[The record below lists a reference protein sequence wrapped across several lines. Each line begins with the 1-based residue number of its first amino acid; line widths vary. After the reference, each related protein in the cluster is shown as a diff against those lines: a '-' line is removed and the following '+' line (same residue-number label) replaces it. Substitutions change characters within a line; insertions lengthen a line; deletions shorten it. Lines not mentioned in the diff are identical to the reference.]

1 MHRLTVALLIVF
13 LATLVI
19 FAEKAADSPS
29 STEPLDPCEEP
40 LAWRIGQVDPRF
52 GLPREELEHAVLE
65 AAGIWEAAAGR
76 PLFRPDTAGMPINLV
91 YDDRQESYER
101 RRADAEDLDRLEGA
115 VGAER
120 ARLETARSRV
130 AEAEAAHSRLR
141 TRASLQA
148 VQSEVNRLNRA
159 VGRYNAAVGRYN
171 AAARS
176 GGSTVAEGGRVK
188 AGDLSWEARTR
199 NGRVVSIRRTLN
211 IGLVGG
217 YEELV
222 LVLAHEL
229 GHALG
234 LDHVHHPDAIM
245 AAAYRHGRTPYP
257 VRLHPADREAF
268 RRQCADR

>member
-1 MHRLTVALLIVF
+1 MNRLTVALMIVF
-13 LATLVI
+13 LAALAI
-19 FAEKAADSPS
+19 YAERARDAPS

-52 GLPREELEHAVLE
+52 GLPHEELERAVRE
-65 AAGIWEAAAGR
+65 AAGIWEDAAGR
-76 PLFRPDTAGMPINLV
+76 PLFRSDTAGMPINLV

-101 RRADAEDLDRLEGA
+101 RRADAAELDQLEGA
-115 VGAER
+115 VDAER
-120 ARLETARSRV
+120 GRLETARSRV
-130 AEAEAAHSRLR
+130 ADAEAAHSRLR
-141 TRASLQA
+141 TRASLETL
-148 VQSEVNRLNRA
+148 QSEVDRLNRA

-171 AAARS
+171 VAARAADSAGGAAAP
-176 GGSTVAEGGRVK
+176 VQ
-188 AGDLSWEARTR
+188 AGDMSWETRTV

-234 LDHVHHPDAIM
+234 LDHVAHPDAIM

-257 VRLHPADREAF
+257 VRLHSADREAF
-268 RRQCADR
+268 TRQCSDR